1 VNLRPTML
9 DRVDWYAPLIETFT
23 RDKLPW
29 ASTGAR
35 HGYPG
40 FPPMDSYECLIAEYA
55 AIGPRR

>member
-1 VNLRPTML
+1 ML